1 MLSVEEND
9 ILTRTDADTPMGE
22 YFRRFW
28 QPVALCQELLEPD
41 GEPLRV
47 TILGEQ
53 LVAFRD
59 TEGRV
64 GLMDRRCPHR
74 GADMFFGRNE
84 ECGLRC
90 VYHGWKFDVDGKAV
104 ELPNIPP
111 GVRHHQ
117 SVRIKTYPTREFG
130 GIVWTYMGP
139 QMPEIP
145 DVPRLEFGLVDDARR
160 YVMKQRIE
168 CNWAQAMEGDLD
180 TSHFSFL
187 HMPAPNVETTEN
199 RDANSPNRHLYW
211 MRRDGRPKFDVLD
224 HEVGFVAG
232 GARATDDEGELYWR
246 MTQFMLPSHGTG
258 PATVPGETYYGFT
271 LIPIDDQSC
280 WMYCYAW
287 NPERDLHQTELDK
300 FKVGH
305 GIIAEIDGEYMPL
318 RNRSNDYGIDR
329 DAQRSETYTGVR
341 GTAEQDI
348 MIQQSQGPIADRT
361 RETLTATD
369 AAIVKFRRLLID
381 AARDLFESGIEP
393 VAPFLHHAYR
403 TRPGAWVASSN
414 KELGE
419 VLVERFGHER
429 GLVI

>member
-1 MLSVEEND
+1 MLSAEEND

-47 TILGEQ
+47 NILGEQ

-145 DVPRLEFGLVDDARR
+145 DVPRLEFGLV
-160 YVMKQRIE
+160 V
-168 CNWAQAMEGDLD
+168 
-180 TSHFSFL
+180 
-187 HMPAPNVETTEN
+187 
-199 RDANSPNRHLYW
+199 
-211 MRRDGRPKFDVLD
+211 
-224 HEVGFVAG
+224 
-232 GARATDDEGELYWR
+232 
-246 MTQFMLPSHGTG
+246 
-258 PATVPGETYYGFT
+258 
-271 LIPIDDQSC
+271 
-280 WMYCYAW
+280 
-287 NPERDLHQTELDK
+287 
-300 FKVGH
+300 
-305 GIIAEIDGEYMPL
+305 
-318 RNRSNDYGIDR
+318 
-329 DAQRSETYTGVR
+329 
-341 GTAEQDI
+341 
-348 MIQQSQGPIADRT
+348 
-361 RETLTATD
+361 
-369 AAIVKFRRLLID
+369 
-381 AARDLFESGIEP
+381 
-393 VAPFLHHAYR
+393 
-403 TRPGAWVASSN
+403 
-414 KELGE
+414 
-419 VLVERFGHER
+419 
-429 GLVI
+429 